1 MLLQELTD
9 KESCY
14 YLTGIAISR
23 MYYSPAR
30 VTRRQTELYV
40 LFITEDNINRQV
52 YYCVKCPTALL
63 CRRANLLIERIPPTA
78 KAGLVLGP
86 LRLSV
91 RQNFWGA

>member
-1 MLLQELTD
+1 MLLQELPD

-40 LFITEDNINRQV
+40 LSINKDNTQV
-52 YYCVKCPTALL
+52 CIST
-63 CRRANLLIERIPPTA
+63 N
-78 KAGLVLGP
+78 
-86 LRLSV
+86 
-91 RQNFWGA
+91 